1 MNRTTAT
8 TRTTNTKQK
17 QPMFENF
24 SFGNRTSPGPGPV
37 GPHAV
42 PAVRFTN
49 INNINNIKK
58 PQVQVQGQGQVQ
70 YSSSSSKRVAFS
82 SNDQV
87 RVFEPDLLHDDEAF
101 MYTAKEFLRVIKADI
116 RKKKGS
122 RWFTSSTSSSTGAGA
137 GTRSTNNN
145 STRSTDTSIHS
156 DSGSEMDEG
165 TMDKFRQA
173 FEYRL
178 KDLPEVKNAKFGKV
192 DDLIRELVRVIHLA
206 GWPSANGNVNVINDE
221 NEMSMHGHHGHSH
234 VGYTGPNNN
243 TYLRKSNVMMNEI
256 ESLQQ
261 RIRFKLTANRSVETV
276 LGEMRHLSEVSRS
289 TMVREVKDFCM
300 REIKVM
306 EYILED
312 MGYTLASHPMGM

>member
-1 MNRTTAT
+1 
-8 TRTTNTKQK
+8 
-17 QPMFENF
+17 MFENT
-24 SFGNRTSPGPGPV
+24 SFGNSSRNRGSPAGPSSKGSPAR
-37 GPHAV
+37 HACI
-42 PAVRFTN
+42 N
-49 INNINNIKK
+49 INK
-58 PQVQVQGQGQVQ
+58 PQSQ
-70 YSSSSSKRVAFS
+70 SNKRVAFS

-101 MYTAKEFLRVIKADI
+101 IYTAREFLRLIKADV

-122 RWFTSSTSSSTGAGA
+122 RWFTSSTNTNTSTTGSSGSGDSLSDSST
-137 GTRSTNNN
+137 
-145 STRSTDTSIHS
+145 
-156 DSGSEMDEG
+156 EMEN
-165 TMDKFRQA
+165 MDKFREA

-178 KDLPEVKNAKFGKV
+178 KDLPEVKNARFGKV
-192 DDLIRELVRVIHLA
+192 DELIRELVRVIHSA
-206 GWPSANGNVNVINDE
+206 GWPNGSKATYNDE
-221 NEMSMHGHHGHSH
+221 NETSMHGQSHGH
-234 VGYTGPNNN
+234 GRGGPN

-261 RIRFKLTANRSVETV
+261 RIRFKLTAHRSVETV

-312 MGYTLASHPMGM
+312 MGYHLSSHAMGM